1 MALHTGYYLKSFFQ
15 EGNSILIVRAKFAT
29 FNSKIE
35 NRKSKIMM
43 NIFDQVNEDIR
54 AAMLARDKE
63 RLEAVR
69 NIKKVLLEAKTAKS
83 GAEALPDEEAIKA
96 IAKFFLNGTATTEIY
111 TGQKRQDLADF
122 ELAQVKIYEA
132 YLPKQL
138 GDTELTAAIQSIIS
152 SCGATSMK
160 EMGKVMGIA
169 TKELAG
175 KVDGKLISEKVKSLL
190 G

>member
-1 MALHTGYYLKSFFQ
+1 
-15 EGNSILIVRAKFAT
+15 
-29 FNSKIE
+29 
-35 NRKSKIMM
+35 M
-43 NIFDQVNEDIR
+43 NIFDQINEDIR

-83 GAEALPDEEAIKA
+83 GGEDLPDDEALKA
-96 IAKFFLNGTATTEIY
+96 ISKLAKQGKDSAEIY
-111 TGQKRQDLADF
+111 TGQNRPDLAAF
-122 ELAQVKIYEA
+122 EMAQVKIYDT
-132 YLPKQL
+132 YLPKQM
-138 GDTELTAAIQSIIS
+138 GDDELTAAVQAIIA

-169 TKELAG
+169 SKELAG
-175 KVDGKLISEKVKSLL
+175 KVDGKLISEKVKNLL